1 MNAAPRRRK
10 KRPVHGLKT
19 VEVSR
24 GKSGYGFTI
33 SGMLLWRDVGSV
45 PQRIILFDLL
55 SLSLQGTSIFFFSYS
70 PPCLNTTQVAHD

>member
-1 MNAAPRRRK
+1 MLFQVYLTMNAVPRRRK

-33 SGMLLWRDVGSV
+33 SGNILW
-45 PQRIILFDLL
+45 QL
-55 SLSLQGTSIFFFSYS
+55 
-70 PPCLNTTQVAHD
+70 